1 MLSQWCHLENSISC
15 SLNSNRC
22 FSFNTTFLFNNQ
34 YNNKIQESLW
44 IAYTDPFLGMT
55 LGYRQ
60 FLPMANFYIST
71 LSFKASL
78 YSLGINRS
86 SCLEDIIVF
95 SFPLHC
101 GLSIGFL
108 PKHSAM
114 WYYQE
119 PRETFEKG
127 ATCEGFTWWMIW
139 GRLEEVCLPIWL
151 SYIRR
156 HSSKAHVWRM
166 GP

>member
-44 IAYTDPFLGMT
+44 IAYTDPYLGMT

-60 FLPMANFYIST
+60 FLPVADFYLPT

-86 SCLEDIIVF
+86 SCFEDIIVF
-95 SFPLHC
+95 SFPLYC

-108 PKHSAM
+108 PKQAQCDTIKKQGKPLRRKQLVKVSLDG
-114 WYYQE
+114 WYGDS
-119 PRETFEKG
+119 RKS
-127 ATCEGFTWWMIW
+127 
-139 GRLEEVCLPIWL
+139 VCPFCFLT
-151 SYIRR
+151 
-156 HSSKAHVWRM
+156 
-166 GP
+166 